1 MPIEQ
6 IREKQEENDQR
17 GKTFEGESVKR

>member
-6 IREKQEENDQR
+6 IKEKQEENDQR
-17 GKTFEGESVKR
+17 GKTIEGEFVKR